1 MSNQYLVSTLRLQSV
16 RVLYEVDLSS
26 YLGCAGQLWIK
37 PRSDSLIIDV
47 LMEFHLETRGPRLV
61 LSSPHIPSTKHTLRK
76 IYTFD
81 CLAILKDCLC
91 WLRYIDKDKGFIMK
105 LC

>member
-61 LSSPHIPSTKHTLRK
+61 FFTSHPHTNQTLR
-76 IYTFD
+76 
-81 CLAILKDCLC
+81 
-91 WLRYIDKDKGFIMK
+91 
-105 LC
+105 

>member
-61 LSSPHIPSTKHTLRK
+61 LSSLPRYQTHTHTLRK
-76 IYTFD
+76 IHNFE
-81 CLAILKDCLC
+81 
-91 WLRYIDKDKGFIMK
+91 YI
-105 LC
+105 